1 MIQDRW
7 TCFTFAF
14 ITGVI
19 ASVPGIDTNDGMV
32 QLMMFRY
39 SGYSYTSL
47 ESFITL
53 MVRLDKMS
61 SEWML
66 SFKKHNPVLGGISF
80 ISSDWRGIIKSE
92 QTQTVR
98 RIRAGTLYSQFQN
111 IAYVASQNE
120 TFVVLL
126 SSQIFSMTRHQT
138 ESFTCPGTRW
148 LYFHLMP
155 LILLTTH
162 PTYRKMTRGGI
173 CWNRRSNN
181 AEKVM
186 LCII

>member
-1 MIQDRW
+1 MAWCSWWCSATQATRTPPWRASSPSWCAW
-7 TCFTFAF
+7 TRCQVSGCFTFKNTILF
-14 ITGVI
+14 WG
-19 ASVPGIDTNDGMV
+19 
-32 QLMMFRY
+32 
-39 SGYSYTSL
+39 
-47 ESFITL
+47 E
-53 MVRLDKMS
+53 
-61 SEWML
+61 
-66 SFKKHNPVLGGISF
+66 LGF
-80 ISSDWRGIIKSE
+80 LISSDWRGIIKSE

-98 RIRAGTLYSQFQN
+98 RIRAGTLFSQFQN

>member
-1 MIQDRW
+1 MLHIRIHNRSHCVCPRNRHQRWHGAADDVPLLRLLVHLLGELHHPHGAPGQDVKW
-7 TCFTFAF
+7 VNAF
-14 ITGVI
+14 LFENTILFWG
-19 ASVPGIDTNDGMV
+19 
-32 QLMMFRY
+32 
-39 SGYSYTSL
+39 
-47 ESFITL
+47 E
-53 MVRLDKMS
+53 
-61 SEWML
+61 
-66 SFKKHNPVLGGISF
+66 LGF
-80 ISSDWRGIIKSE
+80 LISSDWRGIIKSE

-98 RIRAGTLYSQFQN
+98 RIRAGTLFSQFQN

-173 CWNRRSNN
+173 CRNRRSNN